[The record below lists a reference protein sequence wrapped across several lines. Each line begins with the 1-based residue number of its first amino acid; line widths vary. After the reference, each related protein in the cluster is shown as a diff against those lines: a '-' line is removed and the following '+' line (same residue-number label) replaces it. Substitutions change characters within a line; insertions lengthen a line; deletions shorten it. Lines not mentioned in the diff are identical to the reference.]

1 MARKQRASQSRKKF
15 RRTIPQEVEKR
26 ILEHLDDSRVQKT
39 SVLAAELG
47 YSPEVVRE
55 ACKRLYEKDSLRVSR
70 IPYYVYFFPLTGDVL
85 HRGNYPVVSR
95 LIALSQGALTG
106 GAVSPRLKTIFATLR
121 HNPALKSSPHQ
132 SYISR
137 CEQAAIRVGGGA
149 ELQERISLRPLRRL
163 ATHWWPQS
171 LERQYERPVS
181 RIVERLKKRHIQ
193 DVARKLQEVT
203 LEARTQLASN
213 PMVDANKAEKAVHGA
228 LQGYAKLA
236 SDLEDSGTQELVNK
250 RDSQLASIASLETT
264 PARDLEVVSKGD
276 LENSLDL
283 VHGVPS
289 ARREPPEPRV
299 LGMTPRQL
307 VEFILEVAETRA
319 TKGGLPPSR
328 GWRKWL
334 LQAVKLGIG
343 GTLVVVDVSLGFG
356 PLVGTLISA
365 GGGEIGIAIAVA
377 SSMHTGGKTALDAL
391 SEMLKTAPPPATT
404 T

>member
-1 MARKQRASQSRKKF
+1 
-15 RRTIPQEVEKR
+15 
-26 ILEHLDDSRVQKT
+26 
-39 SVLAAELG
+39 
-47 YSPEVVRE
+47 
-55 ACKRLYEKDSLRVSR
+55 
-70 IPYYVYFFPLTGDVL
+70 
-85 HRGNYPVVSR
+85 
-95 LIALSQGALTG
+95 
-106 GAVSPRLKTIFATLR
+106 
-121 HNPALKSSPHQ
+121 
-132 SYISR
+132 
-137 CEQAAIRVGGGA
+137 
-149 ELQERISLRPLRRL
+149 
-163 ATHWWPQS
+163 
-171 LERQYERPVS
+171 
-181 RIVERLKKRHIQ
+181 
-193 DVARKLQEVT
+193 
-203 LEARTQLASN
+203 
-213 PMVDANKAEKAVHGA
+213 MVDANKAEKAVHGA

-236 SDLEDSGTQELVNK
+236 SDLEDSGAQELVNK

-391 SEMLKTAPPPATT
+391 SEMLKTAPPPATIT
-404 T
+404 